1 MKSIDLA
8 QRVITMK
15 ESDTIRMAQLARD
28 LTAQGRQIINLSLGE
43 PDFDTPDHIKKAAE
57 KALADGYTKYSP
69 VPGMPALREA
79 ISRKLKRDNSLQ
91 YSPSQIVVSNG
102 AKQSLA
108 NLSMA
113 LLNPGDEVIIF
124 APYWVSYFEIVRIGQ
139 GTPVVLE
146 AGIDQDFKVTPGQLS
161 GALTDRTKAILFS
174 SPCNPTGSVYTPAEL
189 EALADVIRD
198 HPKALV
204 ISDEI
209 YEYINFS
216 GHHHSIAQAPGMKDR
231 TIVVNG
237 FSKGFAM
244 TGWRLGYMAAPQQVA
259 DACTKIQGQF
269 TSGANTFAQIAAVEA
284 LDADLGP
291 TIEMN
296 NAFAV
301 RKNLV
306 RDLLKEISGMRVNDP
321 KGAFYIFPDISA
333 FFGKTLRGNHIG
345 NATDF
350 CEYLLQEAG
359 VALVAGD
366 AFGAP
371 NCFRISFAASEE
383 DLRKAVHLIKD
394 ALTDAP

>member
-1 MKSIDLA
+1 MERIDLA
-8 QRVITMK
+8 HRVITMK
-15 ESDTIRMAQLARD
+15 ESATIRMAQLARD
-28 LTAQGRQIINLSLGE
+28 LTAQGRTIINLSLGE

-57 KALADGYTKYSP
+57 RALEAGFTKYSP
-69 VPGMPALREA
+69 VPGLPALREA
-79 ISRKLKRDNSLQ
+79 ICQKLKRDNNLA
-91 YSPSQIVVSNG
+91 YKPSQIVVSNG
-102 AKQSLA
+102 AKQALA

-113 LLNPGDEVIIF
+113 LLNQGDEVIIF
-124 APYWVSYFEIVRIGQ
+124 APYWVSYYEIVRIGQ
-139 GTPVVLE
+139 GTPVVLQ
-146 AGIDQDFKVTPGQLS
+146 AGIEQDFKVTPGQLA
-161 GALTDRTKAILFS
+161 GALTSKTKAILFS
-174 SPCNPTGSVYTPAEL
+174 SPCNPTGSVYTALEL
-189 EALADVIRD
+189 EALAEVIRN
-198 HPKALV
+198 HPQALV

-216 GHHHSIAQAPGMKDR
+216 GHHASIAQCEGMKDR

-244 TGWRLGYMAAPQQVA
+244 TGWRLGYMAAPQPIA

-269 TSGANTFAQIAAVEA
+269 TSGANTFSQMAAVEA
-284 LDADLGP
+284 LNADLGP
-291 TIEMN
+291 TREMN
-296 NAFAV
+296 KAFGV

-306 RDLLKEISGMRVNDP
+306 RDLLKEIPGMNVNDP

-333 FFGKTLRGNHIG
+333 FFGRTLRGHAIN

-383 DLRKAVHLIKD
+383 DLHKAVHLMKN
-394 ALTDAP
+394 ALAAD